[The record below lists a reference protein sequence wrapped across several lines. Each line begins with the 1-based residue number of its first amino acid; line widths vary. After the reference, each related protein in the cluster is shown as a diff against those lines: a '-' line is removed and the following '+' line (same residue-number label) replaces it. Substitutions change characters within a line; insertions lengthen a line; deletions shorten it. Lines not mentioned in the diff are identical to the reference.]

1 MESVN
6 FFDSIGQDSDDQGQ
20 ASLPSDPERIG
31 FINALHEDTATKLK
45 QLYSELVERD
55 KKFKIAQGLGVG
67 GSMVGTGVGI
77 AITVLSGG
85 LLLPAALATSAFL
98 GSVGLGA
105 SGAVYRYKSANKAVE
120 HEEAIQT
127 TCATIMSILIDTY
140 INLLKEEE
148 FDAFQSSLRHVNPK
162 LLGAKELPRQ
172 SNIKN
177 VATSIATLGISDAI
191 KLKND
196 WEKCDLAQNLK
207 ELILILEDFNHKLNA
222 SLEGRLNGTNDSD
235 EEDENDQ

>member
-1 MESVN
+1 MDPEN
-6 FFDSIGQDSDDQGQ
+6 LFDQNSDEQ
-20 ASLPSDPERIG
+20 AQTCLPSDPERIS

-55 KKFKIAQGLGVG
+55 KKFKIAQGIGVG

-120 HEEAIQT
+120 HEGSIQS

-140 INLLKEEE
+140 INLLREDE
-148 FDAFQSSLRHVNPK
+148 FDAFQDSLRHVNPK
-162 LLGAKELPRQ
+162 LLGEKEFAKQ
-172 SNIKN
+172 SGIKN
-177 VATSIATLGISDAI
+177 VATSLATFGIADAI

-196 WEKCDLAQNLK
+196 WEKCDLAQSLK

-222 SLEGRLNGTNDSD
+222 SFENRLNGANSSD
-235 EEDENDQ
+235 EDDQD